1 MMNEKKKFGKMQ
13 AAGIVLCAIIL
24 VIRLCSGM
32 IGGGFHDFCTAAFPW
47 MMIGLVVAVVLAAQ
61 HGEEERIIEKQ
72 DSGIEK
78 KS

>member
-1 MMNEKKKFGKMQ
+1 MNEKKISKTQMT
-13 AAGIVLCAIIL
+13 GIVLCVIVV
-24 VIRLCSGM
+24 VIRLCSGL

-47 MMIGLVVAVVLAAQ
+47 MMIGLAVGIVLAVQ
-61 HGEEERIIEKQ
+61 HGKEGRIVEKQ